1 MVAYMVVKLR
11 VQRKPLDFID
21 NTVAYF
27 KIILNILAEI
37 CGRNV
42 VLLGVTEYLRL
53 QSS

>member
-1 MVAYMVVKLR
+1 MAVQLK

-27 KIILNILAEI
+27 QMILNILAEI
-37 CGRNV
+37 CGRNI